1 MMGIG
6 MYCIGHLNCLTGI
19 KIRLDSKVWVLEGL
33 WTGVRCEMTGSEQGK
48 DSALAATIEATLF
61 DPKMCRFGAWGHGL
75 VVDLGCWVE
84 GWTLQP

>member
-1 MMGIG
+1 
-6 MYCIGHLNCLTGI
+6 
-19 KIRLDSKVWVLEGL
+19 
-33 WTGVRCEMTGSEQGK
+33 MTGSEQGK